1 MSLAGQ
7 FNAAAKVEAIPS
19 AYSLGMELLALT
31 QRKQDGA
38 SGNHTINDDATA
50 LVDKGADLTV
60 TDAQH
65 GRTPLMWASI
75 YCRHKI
81 IRAILSKN
89 PDILAQDND
98 GKTALELARK
108 FKKKPAI
115 ELLEAAETQRR
126 VQVIQE
132 AKDVTT
138 KRETKVFKP
147 LNIKK
152 RGGQGQGQNG
162 QT

>member
-7 FNAAAKVEAIPS
+7 FNTAASAQASPS
-19 AYSLGMELLALT
+19 PYSLGLELLALT

-38 SGNHTINDDATA
+38 SGNHTINDDAIA
-50 LVDKGADLTV
+50 LVEKGASLTV
-60 TDAQH
+60 TDAKH

-81 IRAILSKN
+81 IRAILSRN
-89 PDILAQDND
+89 PNILAQDND
-98 GKTALELARK
+98 GKTALDLARK

-115 ELLEAAETQRR
+115 ELLEAAEVQRR
-126 VQVIQE
+126 AQVMQE

-138 KRETKVFKP
+138 KRETKIFKP
-147 LNIKK
+147 LHLKK